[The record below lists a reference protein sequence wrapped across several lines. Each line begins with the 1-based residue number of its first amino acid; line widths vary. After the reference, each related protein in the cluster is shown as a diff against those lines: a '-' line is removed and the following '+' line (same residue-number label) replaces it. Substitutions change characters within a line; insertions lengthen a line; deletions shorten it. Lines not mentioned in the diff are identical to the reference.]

1 MKNVLIGAVVSAAL
15 AGPVLAEE
23 EKPYSIDGYI
33 GVTSDYRDRGLSL
46 SDRDPTIRASVG
58 LYHDSGF
65 YLGGGFAAIS
75 DSAGGDAKANIFAGY
90 SFDSG
95 SFSYDLSVE
104 LDSIHGSGSSYYPEF
119 TGTVSRD
126 FGLAYIRTGVTYA
139 PDGRW
144 SAPDSDSFY
153 LFTDLEVPVP
163 TLPEL
168 TVITRLGYDVRDDR
182 RNLWDYG
189 VGLSAFIENF
199 ELSVMYENSSLNGGL
214 GKGAVIGGVKF
225 YF

>member
-1 MKNVLIGAVVSAAL
+1 MKTFISGLMAAACLAAPAL
-15 AGPVLAEE
+15 AED
-23 EKPYSIDGYI
+23 EKPYSIDGYV
-33 GVTSDYRDRGLSL
+33 GVTTDYRDRGLSL
-46 SDRDPTIRASVG
+46 SDRDPTVRGSVG

-65 YLGGGFAAIS
+65 YVGGGLAAIS
-75 DSAGGDAKANIFAGY
+75 NSAGGDAQANIFAGY
-90 SFDSG
+90 NFETG
-95 SFSYDLSVE
+95 GFSYDLSVE
-104 LDSIHGSGSSYYPEF
+104 LDSIHGGGSSFYPEI

-126 FGLAYIRTGVTYA
+126 FGLAYIRTGVSYS

-144 SAPDSDSFY
+144 STPNSNSLY

-163 TLPEL
+163 TMPEL
-168 TVITRLGYDVRDDR
+168 TIISRLGYDMREDR

-189 VGLSAFIENF
+189 IGLSAFIESF
-199 ELSVMYENSSLNGGL
+199 ELSVMYENSSLDGGL

>member
-1 MKNVLIGAVVSAAL
+1 MKKLLLGTLAATVF
-15 AGPVLAEE
+15 AAPSWAQD
-23 EKPYSIDGYI
+23 EKPYSIDGYV

-58 LYHDSGF
+58 LYHDNGF
-65 YLGGGFAAIS
+65 YVGGGLAAIS
-75 DSAGGDAKANIFAGY
+75 DSAGGDAQANIFAGY
-90 SFDSG
+90 NFDSG
-95 SFSYDLSVE
+95 GFTYDLSVE
-104 LDSIHGSGSSYYPEF
+104 LDSIHGEGSSYYPEF

-126 FGLAYIRTGVTYA
+126 FGLAYIRTGITYA

-144 SAPDSDSFY
+144 SAPESDSLY

-163 TLPEL
+163 TMPEL
-168 TVITRLGYDVRDDR
+168 TVISRLGYDVRSDR
-182 RNLWDYG
+182 RDLWDYG

-199 ELSVMYENSSLNGGL
+199 ELSVMYENSSQNGGL